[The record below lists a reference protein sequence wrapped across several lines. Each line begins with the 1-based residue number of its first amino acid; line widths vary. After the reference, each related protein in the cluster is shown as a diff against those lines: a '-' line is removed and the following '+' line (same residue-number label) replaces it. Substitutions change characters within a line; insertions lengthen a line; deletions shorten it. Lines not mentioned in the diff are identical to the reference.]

1 MKKKSVLK
9 TILAISITILI
20 FYLIFQQISIQD
32 LIQTLKNANPYY
44 LLVSLFPLALSLFFT
59 AKRWQTLLLAIGYN
73 LSLKKSFYILMAAI
87 PLTSIT
93 PSKSGD
99 VIRAYYLKEEI
110 PVTRTIGGVL
120 TERIFD
126 VVVLIS
132 LSLLGTFYYQ
142 HNEFIWLLLIC
153 LVLILLLVLI
163 LKRGLS
169 LPFSRSMNE
178 KIDNIAYS
186 MKSLF
191 KNKTF
196 FFKITVYSIVIWILA
211 MLQVLMFFYA
221 LDVNVDLLYVFA
233 NMPIA
238 IFVGM
243 LPVTLGGM
251 GTRDAAIIYLFSGYG
266 TSSEL
271 LAVGILF
278 SLFRYWLLSI
288 AGLPF
293 MKWFLKK
300 K

>member
-1 MKKKSVLK
+1 
-9 TILAISITILI
+9 
-20 FYLIFQQISIQD
+20 
-32 LIQTLKNANPYY
+32 
-44 LLVSLFPLALSLFFT
+44 
-59 AKRWQTLLLAIGYN
+59 
-73 LSLKKSFYILMAAI
+73 MAAI